1 MDKPFISSF
10 LHLKEIPE
18 INGWGV
24 FTTEDIPNDTIIEI
38 SPVILFPADLLSMAI
53 FCARGEGYKDKDLQ
67 LDQYAVSWINPIGAE
82 YIKSA
87 MMTGLCPMYNHSDNN
102 NARLTTDYTDRLMGI
117 TTIRSVNKGEQ
128 LTINYGPDWFERKKD
143 YITNPINF

>member
-1 MDKPFISSF
+1 MDKPFISPY

-18 INGWGV
+18 IGGWGV
-24 FTTEDIPNDTIIEI
+24 FTKEDIPENTIIEI
-38 SPVILFPADLLSMAI
+38 SPVILFPTDLLNMGI
-53 FCARGEGYKDKDLQ
+53 YCARAEGYKDKDLQ
-67 LDQYAVSWINPIGAE
+67 LDQYIVSWFNPIGAE

-117 TTIRSVNKGEQ
+117 ITIRPVNKGEQ

-143 YITNPINF
+143 YILNPVNF